1 MRKIAMTAAGIAAA
15 VIGTGMAL
23 APTANAASTASAGA
37 AATMGTT
44 ATCPSGAVCLREPN
58 GSILSKNIWYS
69 YGAHNLSNVIGS
81 KVAINSQTGGAGF
94 QICTGYNGTGCG
106 PVYRETGEY
115 LPHDFTPINS
125 IVLVR

>member
-1 MRKIAMTAAGIAAA
+1 MRKFAMTAAGIAAA

-69 YGAHNLSNVIGS
+69 YGAHNLQNVTGY
-81 KVAINSQTGGAGF
+81 KVLINSQTGGAGF
-94 QICTGYNGTGCG
+94 QICKGYNGTNCY
-106 PVYRETGEY
+106 PVQRYVGEY
-115 LPHDFTPINS
+115 ASYDFTPINS